1 MKSMKIGDYILL
13 ILIILILVGL
23 SLFFFQ
29 STGNQAEVVIT
40 TPNEE
45 YIYPL
50 DKDGIYRVQGYIGL
64 SVIEVKESQVKF
76 IESSCKNKICMIG
89 SINRNGQFLACLPN
103 GIIASIVSSNQEE
116 VDDVAI

>member
-1 MKSMKIGDYILL
+1 MKSMKLGDY
-13 ILIILILVGL
+13 ILIILIILVLIGL
-23 SLFFFQ
+23 SFFLFR

-50 DKDGIYRVQGYIGL
+50 DTDGVYKVQGYIGS
-64 SVIEVKESQVKF
+64 SVIEVKDSQVKF

-89 SINRNGQFLACLPN
+89 SISRNGQFLACLPN
-103 GIIASIVSSNQEE
+103 GIIASVISSSEEE